1 MMRLRGLRVWSRRG
15 LRAWSSSLE
24 SFLEETGNLFKFAG
38 ELLAETAGFLSQP
51 RRSLRLDGRPVM
63 VQLVQIGTLSVPVVL
78 TTALFT
84 GMVLALQAGLTLEV
98 KLKGVTQF
106 MGRTVALPFLRELGP
121 VLTALIVTGRIGSS
135 IAAEIGTMA
144 VTEQVDAL
152 KTLATPPLRYL
163 GVPRLLACLLMLPLL
178 AVLSDGV
185 GLLGG
190 FVVAHWALSVPTN
203 VYWSDVPNMV
213 TVADLVSGVA
223 KTIFF
228 GGIIAVVSCYQ
239 GFQASGGAEGVGR
252 ATTRAVVWSSIL
264 ILISDYFLTAL
275 LALLL

>member
-1 MMRLRGLRVWSRRG
+1 MGQRTWAKAV
-15 LRAWSSSLE
+15 E
-24 SFLEETGNLFKFAG
+24 SFLEEAGRLYSFSIELFR
-38 ELLAETAGFLSQP
+38 ETAGFIVRP
-51 RRSLRLDGRPVM
+51 RRSFRLDGRPVM
-63 VQLVQIGTLSVPVVL
+63 VQLEQIGTLSVPVVL

-121 VLTALIVTGRIGSS
+121 VLTGLIVTGRIGSA

-163 GVPRLLACLLMLPLL
+163 GVPRLLACLAMLPLL
-178 AVLSDGV
+178 TALADGV
-185 GLLGG
+185 GLFGG
-190 FVVAHWALSVPTN
+190 YVVAHWVLSVPAN
-203 VYWSDVPNMV
+203 VYWGDVPNMV
-213 TVADLVSGVA
+213 TVSDLVQGIV
-223 KTIFF
+223 KTVFF

-264 ILISDYFLTAL
+264 ILVSDYFLTAL